1 MISISTV
8 TIAAIVEVLIAVAAI
23 AIGFMAVLRRRRLRQ
38 RFGPEHDR
46 LPGQHDSAPSAKSE
60 LAGCGRRAY
69 RADIPPLSYSGRAS
83 YAPDRASIQRPLPYG
98 PADTV
103 EHANA
108 LHHCWAAGNSSDR
121 PNAGTA
127 STEELRLTMM
137 NYRAPFD
144 DLVDKT
150 TDPETEGIWPYHLT
164 RALRQP
170 TTDAAGL

>member
-8 TIAAIVEVLIAVAAI
+8 TIAAIAEVLIAVAAI
-23 AIGFMAVLRRRRLRQ
+23 AMGLMAVLRRRRLRQ

-46 LPGQHDSAPSAKSE
+46 RPGQHDSAPSAKS
-60 LAGCGRRAY
+60 
-69 RADIPPLSYSGRAS
+69 
-83 YAPDRASIQRPLPYG
+83 DRASLQRPLAYRP
-98 PADTV
+98 V

-108 LHHCWAAGNSSDR
+108 LHHCWAARNSSDR
-121 PNAGTA
+121 PDAGTA

-150 TDPETEGIWPYHLT
+150 TDAETEGIWPYHLT
-164 RALRQP
+164 RPLRQP

>member
-8 TIAAIVEVLIAVAAI
+8 TIAAIAEVLFAFAAI
-23 AIGFMAVLRRRRLRQ
+23 AMGLMAVLRRRRLRQ
-38 RFGPEHDR
+38 RFLPEHDR
-46 LPGQHDSAPSAKSE
+46 LPGQHDSAPSAKS
-60 LAGCGRRAY
+60 
-69 RADIPPLSYSGRAS
+69 
-83 YAPDRASIQRPLPYG
+83 DRASIQRPLAYG

-121 PNAGTA
+121 PDAGTA

-150 TDPETEGIWPYHLT
+150 TDRETEGIWPYHLT
-164 RALRQP
+164 RPLRQP